1 MKVSK
6 QNLICFGSGSIFG
19 SVIASRPELLII
31 GLLMIGTYIMFHC
44 LYKKIDDDD
53 YEKYFKD

>member
-6 QNLICFGSGSIFG
+6 QNLIYFGSGSIFG
-19 SVIASRPELLII
+19 AVIADRPHLLMI
-31 GLLMIGTYIMFHC
+31 GLLMIGAYIMFRC